1 MLSKVFTAIFCAQAA
16 WAYSSPPSGA
26 ITVGSSGTYSTLSKA
41 LADTSSS
48 ASSPIAL
55 LRAHSLI
62 SFQVY
67 FIYSGTY
74 TGQTLISRSNIKIYG
89 QTSTA
94 DSYTGNTVTLTNS
107 LGADDAGS
115 NDASGTVR
123 VHGSNVALYN
133 LNIVNSRGED
143 QAIALS
149 VQATQ
154 FGGYGLK
161 IVGYQDTLLANVGY
175 EFIANSHI
183 EGNTDFIFG
192 QTASLWITG
201 SVIHTLGY
209 GWITASGR
217 SSSDSNWYVIDNSEI
232 SGTGD
237 AYLGRPWQS
246 YARVVFQKSYLHSN
260 VPAAGWSIWNTGDER
275 TGHVTFAEY
284 GNSGAGADTSSRAS
298 FSEVLSSAVTIS
310 TVLGSTSWID
320 SDFL

>member
-1 MLSKVFTAIFCAQAA
+1 MLSKVFTAILCAQAA

-26 ITVGSSGTYSTLSKA
+26 ITIP
-41 LADTSSS
+41 LAM
-48 ASSPIAL
+48 
-55 LRAHSLI
+55 H
-62 SFQVY
+62 VY

-89 QTSTA
+89 QTNTA
-94 DSYTGNTVTLTNS
+94 NSYTGNTVTLTNS
-107 LGADDAGS
+107 LGADAAGS

-133 LNIVNSRGED
+133 LNIRHVLNFFFKGV

-175 EFIANSHI
+175 EFIAKSYI

-201 SVIHTLGY
+201 SVIHTLGNGY
-209 GWITASGR
+209 ITASGR
-217 SSSDSNWYVIDNSEI
+217 SSNDNNWYVIDSSEI
-232 SGTGD
+232 SGSGG
-237 AYLGRPWQS
+237 AYLGRPWRN
-246 YARVVFQKSYLHSN
+246 YARVVFQKSKLGSN

-275 TGHVTFAEY
+275 TDHTTFAEY
-284 GNSGAGADTSSRAS
+284 GNSGAGAGTSSRAS
-298 FSEVLSSAVTIS
+298 FSRVLSSAVSIS

-320 SDFL
+320 SSFL